1 MERER
6 ESKRGSIG
14 GESDMRRRGSRR
26 QEEDRPLG
34 VHWRDWGESRQ
45 EQRLSGEVTSGL
57 DSPDHC
63 RPQRLRG
70 GRGGCVQGRSQQ
82 VASHR

>member
-1 MERER
+1 
-6 ESKRGSIG
+6 
-14 GESDMRRRGSRR
+14 MRRGGSRR
-26 QEEDRPLG
+26 QKEDRPLG

-57 DSPDHC
+57 DSPAGERRAQTTDC

-70 GRGGCVQGRSQQ
+70 GCAQGRSHQGSGPFTPGSH
-82 VASHR
+82 ASHR